1 MYVSLNQALK
11 NMNLVMV
18 ELYSVN
24 AMFGL
29 SYLQNQKLNLIQRV
43 VFFKIVWKI
52 CQEQKMNFIQKI
64 LKFCGL
70 STDDKGLS
78 VYLLKPPI
86 VWRNIEQKR
95 SNVFSIAF
103 YTPYHT
109 ICRLTDIP
117 EYFIQYKLSKSSQRR
132 PSHFPLVSY
141 LKKGFKHICFFT
153 LQFIWGY
160 FIRNCSIAFPNDIYS
175 VFR

>member
-103 YTPYHT
+103 YTP
-109 ICRLTDIP
+109 
-117 EYFIQYKLSKSSQRR
+117 
-132 PSHFPLVSY
+132 
-141 LKKGFKHICFFT
+141 
-153 LQFIWGY
+153 
-160 FIRNCSIAFPNDIYS
+160 
-175 VFR
+175 

>member
-78 VYLLKPPI
+78 VYLLINHPLSEGI
-86 VWRNIEQKR
+86 SNR
-95 SNVFSIAF
+95 SVQ
-103 YTPYHT
+103 T
-109 ICRLTDIP
+109 
-117 EYFIQYKLSKSSQRR
+117 
-132 PSHFPLVSY
+132 
-141 LKKGFKHICFFT
+141 FF
-153 LQFIWGY
+153 Q
-160 FIRNCSIAFPNDIYS
+160 
-175 VFR
+175 

>member
-1 MYVSLNQALK
+1 M
-11 NMNLVMV
+11 
-18 ELYSVN
+18 
-24 AMFGL
+24 
-29 SYLQNQKLNLIQRV
+29 NLIQRV

-117 EYFIQYKLSKSSQRR
+117 EYFIRYKLSKSSQRR

-141 LKKGFKHICFFT
+141 LKKGFKHICFFI